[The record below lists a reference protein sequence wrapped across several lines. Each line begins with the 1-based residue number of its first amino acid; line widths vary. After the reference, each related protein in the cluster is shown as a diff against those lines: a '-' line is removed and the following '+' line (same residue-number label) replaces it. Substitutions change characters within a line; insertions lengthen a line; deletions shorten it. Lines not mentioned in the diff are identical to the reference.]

1 MLAAVEIPRDGPGAA
16 AEGAAAGE
24 AARAAARAPDPFE
37 AKPLELAPAAAER
50 IAAERFGIA
59 ASAEPLASERDLNFR
74 LRDRDGRDYVLELAN
89 PAEDPAVVDLETRA
103 LLHVAA
109 CDPELPVPRV
119 LRTAAGALSSVIE
132 ARDGRRS
139 IARLLSYLPG
149 TALGSA
155 PRGAE
160 CLRDVG
166 ATLARLGHAL
176 RGFFHPAADRE
187 LPWDLKRAQRL
198 RARVREIEPA
208 GLRRLADESLARF
221 EARVLPRLPGLRAQ
235 VIHNDVSRSNT
246 LVDARGERVVGILD
260 FGDLVH
266 APLVDDVA
274 VTVTE
279 ALLDAAD
286 PLGAALAVV
295 EGYAGVEELRAEERA
310 LLFDLVA
317 ARLAM
322 AAAIS
327 AWRAA
332 RHPENRAYIAGDDG
346 QVGALLE
353 RLPALER
360 ELRAGFG
367 DAGAASGPA
376 GALPRPA
383 RRGGPGDA
391 ATLPERRARVLGP
404 SLTHFY
410 ERPLHLVR
418 AEGVFVYDAS
428 GRAYLDA
435 YNNAPHVGHCRPE
448 VVAAIARQAARINT
462 NTRYLHEL
470 VVEYAERLGAL
481 LPDGLGVCTFVCS
494 GSEAND
500 LAWRLAKAHTG
511 HAGALVVEGAYHGTT
526 DAVHVLSPGG
536 RPAGALAR
544 HVRAIPAPDGHRGP
558 HRRGEPRLGER
569 YAALA
574 DAAIASLR
582 ADGLAPAAFFVDP
595 LLSSSGILPPPE
607 GWLRAVFE
615 RVRAAGGICVA
626 DEVQTGL
633 GRTGDRLFGFE
644 AHGVVPDVVTLGKSI
659 GNGHPLAAVVTR
671 PEIARSFARAEGE
684 FFSTYGGNPVSCA
697 AGLAVLDVLE
707 RERLR
712 ERAREVGARL
722 RGRLEDLARHH
733 ALVGDVRGAGLFL
746 GVELVRD
753 RATLEP
759 ATAEARAVVNRLRDA
774 GVLVGTEGPHANVV
788 KIRPPLVFGEADAD
802 RLVAALAAVLGAR

>member
-1 MLAAVEIPRDGPGAA
+1 MLAGVELPPDARRARPAGAVADAV
-16 AEGAAAGE
+16 
-24 AARAAARAPDPFE
+24 ARSAPRAPDPFE
-37 AKPLELAPAAAER
+37 TKPPGLPPEAAER

-59 ASAEPLASERDLNFR
+59 AAARPLASERDLNFR
-74 LRDRDGRDYVLELAN
+74 LHGEDGRDYLLEIAN
-89 PAEDPAVVDLETRA
+89 PAEDLAVVDLETRA

-119 LRTAAGALSSVIE
+119 LPTAAGALSAVIE
-132 ARDGRRS
+132 APDGRRC
-139 IARLLSYLPG
+139 IARLLSFLPG
-149 TALGSA
+149 TALGAS
-155 PRGAE
+155 PRGPA

-176 RGFFHPAADRE
+176 RGFFHPAADRS
-187 LPWDLKRAQRL
+187 LPWDLKGAQRL
-198 RARVREIEPA
+198 RARVRQIEAA

-221 EARVLPRLPGLRAQ
+221 EAGVLPRLPGLRAQ

-246 LVDARGERVVGILD
+246 LVDDRGERVVGIID

-274 VTVTE
+274 VTVSE
-279 ALLDAAD
+279 ALLDADD

-295 EGYAGVEELRAEERA
+295 EGYEAVEPLREEERA

-322 AAAIS
+322 GAAIS
-327 AWRAA
+327 AWRSA
-332 RHPENRAYIAGDDG
+332 RHPENRAYIAGDDAL
-346 QVGALLE
+346 VEALLE
-353 RLPALER
+353 RLPALEPG
-360 ELRAGFG
+360 LRAAFG
-367 DAGAASGPA
+367 AGGAASGSA
-376 GALPRPA
+376 APRPA
-383 RRGGPGDA
+383 PRGGA
-391 ATLPERRARVLGP
+391 ADLPERRARALGP
-404 SLTHFY
+404 ALGHFY
-410 ERPLHLVR
+410 DRPLHLVR
-418 AEGVFVYDAS
+418 GAGVWVYDAS

-435 YNNAPHVGHCRPE
+435 YNNVPHVGHCHPT
-448 VVAAIARQAARINT
+448 VVAAIARQAARLNV

-481 LPDGLGVCTFVCS
+481 LPEGLEVCTFVCS

-500 LAWRLAKAHTG
+500 LAWRLAKAHTRN
-511 HAGALVVEGAYHGTT
+511 AGALVVEGAYHGTT
-526 DAVHVLSPGG
+526 DAVHALSPWG
-536 RPAGALAR
+536 RAGAALAP
-544 HVRAIPAPDGHRGP
+544 HVRAIPAPDGFRGP

-569 YAALA
+569 YAAHV
-574 DAAIASLR
+574 DRAIASLR

-607 GWLRAVFE
+607 GWLRGVFE
-615 RVRAAGGICVA
+615 RVRAAGGLCVA

-671 PEIARSFARAEGE
+671 PEIAQSFAAAEGE
-684 FFSTYGGNPVSCA
+684 FFSTDGGNPVSCA
-697 AGLAVLDVLE
+697 AGLAVLDVIE

-712 ERAREVGARL
+712 ERARDVGARL
-722 RGRLEDLARHH
+722 RGRLEELARHH
-733 ALVGDVRGAGLFL
+733 ALVGDVRGAGLLL

-753 RATLEP
+753 RAALEP
-759 ATAEARAVVNRLRDA
+759 AAAEARAVVNRLREA

-788 KIRPPLVFGEADAD
+788 KIRPPLVFGDAESD
-802 RLVAALAAVLGAR
+802 RLIAALDAALGAR